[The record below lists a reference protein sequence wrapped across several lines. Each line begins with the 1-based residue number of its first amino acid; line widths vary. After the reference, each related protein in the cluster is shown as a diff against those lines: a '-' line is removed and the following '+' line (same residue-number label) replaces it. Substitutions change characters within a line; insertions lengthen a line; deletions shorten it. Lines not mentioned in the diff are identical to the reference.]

1 MDVNYKI
8 RKETMKEKKKK
19 RSIEEEKGKTRRTQL
34 GKEARRRKVQGR
46 SG

>member
-8 RKETMKEKKKK
+8 RKETMKKKKK